1 MFQAYYQ
8 SHRTPTHYYTMRLLT
23 LAVFPLAIYFLQML
37 GKIYSLAAVAAGI
50 LIFVK
55 VLLDLLVSHSVPQN
69 HSSPAPRRTLT
80 HQSPPCQLCGNANKI
95 LVPHPFD
102 SRHLWVCHDCHSCM
116 KFTEQYA

>member
-1 MFQAYYQ
+1 MIQ
-8 SHRTPTHYYTMRLLT
+8 HRNTSTNQYYTMRLLT
-23 LAVFPLAIYFLQML
+23 LAVLPVAIYLLQQI
-37 GKIYSLAAVAAGI
+37 GKVYGLASIFAGI

-55 VLLDLLVSHSVPQN
+55 ILIDLMTALPVSPSAARQTAP
-69 HSSPAPRRTLT
+69 SPRRRI

-95 LVPHPFD
+95 LVPHSFD